1 MHTTVWRTEGMSSQ
15 YAIALILVVFP
26 LNLVVYHLVDRWFQQ
41 STEAIATGVSRGVSV
56 SVWYRWMRL
65 QISWVGVVGGQISLL
80 VVVSAGWLLF
90 GRSTSDE
97 EVRLLAYACAFMAFM
112 AAVGWTA
119 VCPFW
124 YIRLAKTLRQ
134 AEAD

>member
-1 MHTTVWRTEGMSSQ
+1 MSSQ
-15 YAIALILVVFP
+15 YAIGLILVVFP

-41 STEAIATGVSRGVSV
+41 STDAIATGFSRGVSV

-65 QISWVGVVGGQISLL
+65 QISWVGVGGGQISLL
-80 VVVSAGWLLF
+80 VIMSAGWLLF
-90 GRSTSDE
+90 GRRTSDE
-97 EVRLLAYACAFMAFM
+97 EVRLLAYACAFVACI

-124 YIRLAKTLRQ
+124 YIRLAKALRQ